1 MSYAV
6 SAALQ
11 AAIYQRLMQDEAMAA
26 LVQGHVYD
34 ALPQGALPA
43 LYVTLGTEVARDASD
58 ATGAG
63 AWHDLSVAVISD
75 AAGFQRAKEVAAAVS
90 DALLGPLPDLGRGRL
105 VSLRFLKARAR
116 REGGGLLRREMTVR
130 ARTEDA

>member
-58 ATGAG
+58 ATGA
-63 AWHDLSVAVISD
+63 
-75 AAGFQRAKEVAAAVS
+75 
-90 DALLGPLPDLGRGRL
+90 
-105 VSLRFLKARAR
+105 
-116 REGGGLLRREMTVR
+116 
-130 ARTEDA
+130 